1 MNRLIENLRTSK
13 YVYGIS
19 SLYENKRHFIAFI
32 RQKGT
37 PYLFLYSKTSNK
49 VMVKN
54 SLSFPNDGVG
64 LLSVGVHGDHIIG
77 IIRYSEIEKIKEKL
91 ENGTPDEI
99 ASLKAEGLDLAS
111 TIGQSYNPIISLYKL
126 NEL

>member
-1 MNRLIENLRTSK
+1 
-13 YVYGIS
+13 
-19 SLYENKRHFIAFI
+19 
-32 RQKGT
+32 
-37 PYLFLYSKTSNK
+37 
-49 VMVKN
+49 MVKN

-64 LLSVGVHGDHIIG
+64 LLPVGALGDHIIG
-77 IIRYSEIEKIKEKL
+77 MIRYSEIEKINEKL